1 MITRE
6 KVSVV
11 VPVYNEEQN
20 IPLLYEEIVAAMAD
34 VTPDYELIL
43 VDDRSTDG
51 SFAQMLQL
59 IRRDPR
65 VTCIRLR
72 RNQGQTAA
80 LSAGFDHAT
89 GISIVA
95 LDGDLQNDPA
105 DIPELLRALL
115 GSDSDIASGWRRH
128 RREPFFRRRLPSRIA
143 NWLISSLSGVK
154 LHDYGATLKAYRRSL
169 LSQVRLY
176 GDHHRFIPALAARY
190 GARVVEVPINDRRR
204 RFGRSK
210 YNISRTFR
218 VIIDLIT
225 IRFLLRYLTRPVHF
239 FGIPGLLAFLAGGAI
254 GVFLLLKKIILAAD
268 VFTKHGPLMLLSV
281 LLIIAGIQL
290 ISFGLLGELLTRI
303 YFEAG
308 DRTIYTIDR
317 IYGQAD
323 LPPADRP
330 GAAAAAPDIPPAKES

>member
-6 KVSVV
+6 RVSLV
-11 VPVYNEEQN
+11 VPIYNEEQN
-20 IPLLYEEIVAAMAD
+20 IPLLFEEIVVAMAD

-51 SFAQMLQL
+51 SFGQMLRL
-59 IRRDPR
+59 VRRDPR

-80 LSAGFDHAT
+80 LSAGFDHASGT
-89 GISIVA
+89 YIIA
-95 LDGDLQNDPA
+95 MDGDLQNDPA
-105 DIPELLRALL
+105 DIPPLLRALQET
-115 GSDSDIASGWRRH
+115 GSDIASGWRRH

-143 NWLISSLSGVK
+143 NWMISRLSGVK

-169 LSQVRLY
+169 LNQVRLY

-210 YNISRTFR
+210 YNLTRAFR

-239 FGIPGLLAFLAGGAI
+239 FGIPGLLAFLTGGAI
-254 GVFLLLKKIILAAD
+254 GVFLLLKKIILAVD

-290 ISFGLLGELLTRI
+290 ICFGLLGELLTRI
-303 YFEAG
+303 YFEG
-308 DRTIYTIDR
+308 GNRTIYTIDR
-317 IYGQAD
+317 VYGQAD
-323 LPPADRP
+323 MSDEDLAIGSAPAPEVSPPDA
-330 GAAAAAPDIPPAKES
+330 

>member
-11 VPVYNEEQN
+11 VPIFNEEEN
-20 IPLLYEEIVAAMAD
+20 IPLLFEEIMSVMEG
-34 VTPDYELIL
+34 VTPDFELIL

-51 SFAQMLQL
+51 SFEQL
-59 IRRDPR
+59 LRVVRRDPR
-65 VTCIRLR
+65 AICIRLR

-80 LSAGFDHAT
+80 MSAGFDHA
-89 GISIVA
+89 GGAYIIA
-95 LDGDLQNDPA
+95 MDGDLQNDPA
-105 DIPELLRALL
+105 DIPKLLQTMLET
-115 GSDSDIASGWRRH
+115 GSDIASGWRRN
-128 RREPFFRRRLPSRIA
+128 RREPFLRRRLPSRVA
-143 NWLISSLSGVK
+143 NWMISVLSGVK

-169 LSQVRLY
+169 LGRVRLY

-190 GARVVEVPINDRRR
+190 GADVVEVPINDRRR

-210 YNISRTFR
+210 YNLTRTFR
-218 VIIDLIT
+218 VVIDLIT
-225 IRFLLRYLTRPVHF
+225 IRFLLRYLTRPIHF

-290 ISFGLLGELLTRI
+290 ICFGLLGELLTRI
-303 YFEAG
+303 YFEGG
-308 DRTIYTIDR
+308 DHTIYTIDR
-317 IYGQAD
+317 VYRQAD
-323 LPPADRP
+323 LEAEGTAP
-330 GAAAAAPDIPPAKES
+330 GRQPR